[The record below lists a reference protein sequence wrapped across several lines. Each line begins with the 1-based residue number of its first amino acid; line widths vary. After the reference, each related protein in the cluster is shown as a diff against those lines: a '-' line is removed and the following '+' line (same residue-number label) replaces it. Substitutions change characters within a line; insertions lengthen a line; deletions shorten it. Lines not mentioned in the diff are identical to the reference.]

1 MKTHD
6 RIQCDAI
13 SYSNG
18 LVVCCAQILP
28 LEEQKADGPRACYG
42 IKAITSLI
50 EVIGEWWEWRSF
62 TGRVEIII
70 QLKMSVRPDWAFF
83 FESMYSHVYGVKW
96 SLWGVSLDP
105 FLTFSKISIFG
116 RLAAILGSKLTPKW
130 TFSLNRSAFF
140 SGGGQIFFETR
151 NGFIRCPLT
160 RMRSLVPKFAFLVP

>member
-1 MKTHD
+1 M
-6 RIQCDAI
+6 RVSCVCDH
-13 SYSNG
+13 
-18 LVVCCAQILP
+18 
-28 LEEQKADGPRACYG
+28 
-42 IKAITSLI
+42 
-50 EVIGEWWEWRSF
+50 
-62 TGRVEIII
+62 
-70 QLKMSVRPDWAFF
+70 WASF
-83 FESMYSHVYGVKW
+83 FESMYSHVYGVNW